1 MTGKTRRGEALNR
14 MLEQGQAADAAAQ
27 QALMAPT
34 STPAPASPA
43 TAAAA
48 PAAPTPAPAPT
59 VSAEARVHFGSRMRP
74 SLQTLIHQTSV
85 DLRVQLGRRVL
96 LERVLEAIME
106 EYRDDPDLRARVAQ
120 RVGEE

>member
-1 MTGKTRRGEALNR
+1 MTGKTRRGEALSR

-27 QALMAPT
+27 QVLSAP
-34 STPAPASPA
+34 TPAPASPP
-43 TAAAA
+43 TAPVVVA

-106 EYRDDPDLRARVAQ
+106 EYRDDPDLRARVAR

>member
-1 MTGKTRRGEALNR
+1 MTGKPRRGEALSR
-14 MLEQGQAADAAAQ
+14 MLEQGQAADAATQ
-27 QALMAPT
+27 QVLPAPT
-34 STPAPASPA
+34 PPPASPP
-43 TAAAA
+43 TA
-48 PAAPTPAPAPT
+48 PAAVPAVAAPAPT

-85 DLRVQLGRRVL
+85 DLRGQLGRRVL

-106 EYRDDPDLRARVAQ
+106 EYRDDPDLRARVAR

>member
-1 MTGKTRRGEALNR
+1 MR
-14 MLEQGQAADAAAQ
+14 QAH
-27 QALMAPT
+27 APL
-34 STPAPASPA
+34 
-43 TAAAA
+43 
-48 PAAPTPAPAPT
+48 
-59 VSAEARVHFGSRMRP
+59 GSRMRP

-106 EYRDDPDLRARVAQ
+106 EYRDDPELRARVAR